1 MVARTEADAERMHD
15 CIETTGVEVVA
26 HGCRHHLHEHL
37 LLPDIIGV
45 GQDATVRVIAGGR
58 DLIDERHQLIA
69 DNGEHCR
76 NCLAA
81 CAWFVLVEQRVVA
94 IRLVAD
100 RICELLG
107 EIDDLGQ
114 MRAERVEVV
123 LLTRRGPGLI
133 AQRRGT

>member
-1 MVARTEADAERMHD
+1 MVAGAEADAEWMHD
-15 CIETTGVEVVA
+15 CIETTGVKVVA
-26 HGCRHHLHEHL
+26 HGCRQHLREHL
-37 LLPDIIGV
+37 LLPDIISA
-45 GQDATVRVIAGGR
+45 GQDAAVRVIAGGG

-69 DNGEHCR
+69 DNGEHCG
-76 NCLAA
+76 NSLAA
-81 CAWFVLVEQRVVA
+81 RAWFVLVEQRVVA
-94 IRLVAD
+94 IRLIAD

-133 AQRRGT
+133 AQCRGT